1 MRGLKPDAFER
12 VVITHAIQR
21 YTWEMKSSCETVKI
35 ARLHVFYITFAF
47 INTRVGLG
55 LGLL

>member
-12 VVITHAIQR
+12 VVITHAIRR
-21 YTWEMKSSCETVKI
+21 YTWEMKSSREAVKI

-47 INTRVGLG
+47 INTIE
-55 LGLL
+55 